1 MHIRLIKKRD
11 LTMDRKTYMKNIYS
25 KYWIYAREREY
36 GFLEYDKNLCNYI
49 CKNVS
54 KEENILDVGIGTG
67 FPFGDF
73 FQKEGYNVHGV
84 DIAPTLIEKC
94 RKLNNKINCKVGD
107 AENLEYPDNFFNC
120 TYSFHST
127 FYFPDLCKVINEMV
141 RVTIPNGLIIFDIQ
155 NKNNNE
161 CIQNYNRMILDKSGG
176 FRKLLRY
183 AKNITK
189 IILRNG
195 IPDWTDVVHEVPAYP
210 ETICRYL
217 KDLHIKSYGIMIKSN
232 MDKSL
237 KITNEIGS
245 FKDYPRLV
253 FVVKK

>member
-1 MHIRLIKKRD
+1 
-11 LTMDRKTYMKNIYS
+11 MDRKTYMKNIYS
-25 KYWIYAREREY
+25 KYWIYARERKY

-120 TYSFHST
+120 AYSFHST
-127 FYFPDLCKVINEMV
+127 FYFPDICKVINEMV

-161 CIQNYNRMILDKSGG
+161 CIQSYNRRILYKSDG
-176 FRKLLRY
+176 FRKLFRY
-183 AKNITK
+183 AKNIAK
-189 IILRNG
+189 IIFRIG
-195 IPDWTDVVHEVPAYP
+195 FPDWTNVVHEVPASP
-210 ETICRYL
+210 ETISRHL
-217 KDLHIKSYGIMIKSN
+217 KDLDVKSCSVMANFN
-232 MDKSL
+232 MYKGL
-237 KITNEIGS
+237 KVTNEIGS

-253 FVVKK
+253 FVVRKKK

>member
-1 MHIRLIKKRD
+1 
-11 LTMDRKTYMKNIYS
+11 MDRKTYMKNIYS
-25 KYWIYAREREY
+25 KYWTYARERKY

-127 FYFPDLCKVINEMV
+127 FYFPNFVFFCNFWRNQDRETTFHVAK
-141 RVTIPNGLIIFDIQ
+141 F
-155 NKNNNE
+155 K
-161 CIQNYNRMILDKSGG
+161 KSDTLFPRQHAE
-176 FRKLLRY
+176 FRKLNRPLIDFRRLR
-183 AKNITK
+183 
-189 IILRNG
+189 
-195 IPDWTDVVHEVPAYP
+195 
-210 ETICRYL
+210 CR
-217 KDLHIKSYGIMIKSN
+217 
-232 MDKSL
+232 
-237 KITNEIGS
+237 
-245 FKDYPRLV
+245 
-253 FVVKK
+253 

>member
-1 MHIRLIKKRD
+1 MN
-11 LTMDRKTYMKNIYS
+11 RKTYMKNIYS
-25 KYWIYAREREY
+25 KYWIYARERKY

-49 CKNVS
+49 CKNVF
-54 KEENILDVGIGTG
+54 KEESILDVGIGTG

-73 FQKEGYNVHGV
+73 FQKEGYNVYGI

-94 RKLNNKINCKVGD
+94 RKLNDKINCKVGD

-127 FYFPDLCKVINEMV
+127 FYFPDLYKVINEMI

-161 CIQNYNRMILDKSGG
+161 CIQNYNRMILYKSNG
-176 FRKLLRY
+176 FRKLFRY

-189 IILRNG
+189 IIFGRG
-195 IPDWTDVVHEVPAYP
+195 IPDWTNVVHEVPTSP
-210 ETICRYL
+210 ETIHQHL
-217 KDLHIKSYGIMIKSN
+217 KDLHVKNYSIMINSN
-232 MDKSL
+232 MNMDL
-237 KITNEIGS
+237 KVTNEIGS
-245 FKDYPRLV
+245 FKDYPKLV
-253 FVVKK
+253 FVVRKSR